1 MILDSLHHFCAVTD
15 LWREKKLII
24 DLPHDNI
31 PILYRW
37 WFPCESEPIKAIE
50 KYLRNKPDDAPM
62 HYLFNSCLKKKTI
75 GKDIYCALY
84 FGKSING
91 RKRFRNHVNGPM
103 DNSTLRRTL
112 YALLFPN
119 VDAPKAEMEIS
130 AILNR
135 CYYEW
140 IELSDD
146 KEMVDMLEMTAISL
160 GAYPLNMDGNPA
172 ISSQWREYVM
182 DKRKLYNNLD

>member
-1 MILDSLHHFCAVTD
+1 MILESSHHFCAVTD
-15 LWREKKLII
+15 LWRDNKLIT
-24 DLPHDNI
+24 DLPHDDI

-37 WFPCESEPIKAIE
+37 WFSCDSEPMKAIE
-50 KYLRNKPDDAPM
+50 KYLKDKPDDEQM
-62 HYLFNSCLKKKTI
+62 HYLYHSRLKKKKI
-75 GKDIYCALY
+75 GKDTYGALY

-91 RKRFRNHVNGPM
+91 RKRFRHHINGPL

-112 YALLFPN
+112 YALLFSD
-119 VDAPKAEMEIS
+119 VDTAQAETKIS
-130 AILNR
+130 DILSN

-160 GAYPLNMDGNPA
+160 GKYPLNMDGNPA
-172 ISSQWREYVM
+172 ISEKWREHLM
-182 DKRKLYNNLD
+182 DIRKLK